1 MGSTDR
7 SSFSSAHLW
16 RILAIALAAT
26 LALAAFG
33 AASAAASTV
42 SKSGSTLTYTAA
54 NNETNQTIVSLSSGT
69 YSFSDSGATVGA
81 GSGCTSTGAHSA
93 TCAGAGITGI
103 TVNSGNMND
112 LAWETAATPATIFG
126 GDGDDNMI
134 GNNGSDILIGCIGND
149 TYNGGGGA
157 DTFVDGAF
165 CSGGGTDTVTYAG
178 RSTPVFVSLD
188 GGANDGQAGE
198 GDNVAGDIENV
209 IGGNSD
215 DVIAG
220 GPGANHIQGGPG
232 NDSIA
237 GEQDPTFDPTV
248 GNDNLEGGDG
258 NDSINGGDGDNQ
270 LDGGNGND
278 VIQGGFGSDRF
289 IGGAGNDTLQADD
302 GVFDQ
307 LSCGSGTDSGTAD
320 PDDLVN
326 SDCESISLQ
335 SFDGGDFG
343 GDFGGDTG
351 DEGFIDSSATGPCS
365 LIRIAQ
371 RPVTMH
377 RGTVGVR
384 LSLPLGRGLTCRGT
398 LKLIDL
404 TPSSRSKQSGQVLK
418 LGSSSFSVRGDKS
431 KRVRVQISSE
441 GRRQIV
447 HAGHL
452 TALAK
457 VVPRGKKASKAA
469 SALITIKTS

>member
-7 SSFSSAHLW
+7 FSSSSAHLW

-26 LALAAFG
+26 LAAAAFG
-33 AASAAASTV
+33 AASASASTV
-42 SKSGSTLTYTAA
+42 SKSGSTLTYAAA
-54 NNETNQTIVSLSSGT
+54 NNETNQTIVSLSGGT
-69 YSFSDSGATVGA
+69 YTFSDNGATVGV
-81 GSGCTSTGAHSA
+81 GSGCTSSGAHSA
-93 TCAGAGITGI
+93 TCAGAGVTAIS
-103 TVNSGNMND
+103 VVSGNMND
-112 LAWETAATPATIFG
+112 LAWETASTAATLIG
-126 GDGDDNMI
+126 GDGNDNLI
-134 GNNGSDILIGCIGND
+134 GGGGADVLIGCGGDD

-165 CSGGGTDTVTYAG
+165 CSGGGADTVTYAG

-188 GGANDGQAGE
+188 GQANDGQAGE
-198 GDNVAGDIENV
+198 GDSVAGDIENV

-215 DVIAG
+215 DTIAG
-220 GPGANHIQGGPG
+220 GRGDNHIQGGAG
-232 NDSIA
+232 NDSIV

-258 NDSINGGDGDNQ
+258 NDSLNGGDGDNQ

-320 PDDLVN
+320 PDDLIN
-326 SDCESISLQ
+326 PDCEAISLQ
-335 SFDGGDFG
+335 SFDDGGDFG
-343 GDFGGDTG
+343 GDFGDDSGD
-351 DEGFIDSSATGPCS
+351 FIDSGATGPCS

-371 RPVTMH
+371 HPVTMR
-377 RGTVGVR
+377 RGSVGIR
-384 LSLPLGRGLTCRGT
+384 LSLPLSRGSACRGT
-398 LKLIDL
+398 LKLVDL
-404 TPSSRSKQSGQVLK
+404 TPSSRPKQSGQITK

-431 KRVRVQISSE
+431 KRVRVQISPQ